1 VAEAGAVVINS
12 QAPVGVITASI
23 RGKVKL
29 RIPAESCQ
37 LESFRTRV
45 NRPKVLLMQTAQAI
59 PCSR

>member
-1 VAEAGAVVINS
+1 MSVAEAGAVVINS

-45 NRPKVLLMQTAQAI
+45 N
-59 PCSR
+59 